1 MQDIKIEDTVILLD
15 TSRSMLRKFSPGRT
29 SRLEIA
35 IQATKRFIK
44 TKFMIDPKDRV
55 SLVSFGKNV
64 RKLTNYTYDENEI
77 LRSLK
82 KIQISGRGNLLKAI
96 AFSLQTSVQ
105 EMRKIGGKVQRI
117 FIITD
122 NKLNT
127 EQTKIEKII
136 KIAKGLGVYIDI
148 CQLGRISNEKEEVLK
163 RMAQTTKGEYG
174 YFKNTKALINAG
186 AEFASKKEIKTSTD
200 FYAPEK
206 KDKTPPLV
214 SEIALPLRR
223 PSLME
228 IRLMMSRPM
237 GGEDKCAICHSIKA
251 PLTDADFYTE
261 GRYCPN
267 CDRPIHLSC
276 SAMWAK
282 KSEFKENIFRCPFCF
297 FLLRLPKSAQKIIE
311 SIDLETSDVKILEDI
326 DLKKTNMIEIHET
339 NIEQIDASCSYC
351 YNIFLGDYKVFKCGN
366 CGSYYHEPC
375 LKKMYNEMKACRF
388 CGAEISS

>member
-1 MQDIKIEDTVILLD
+1 MADIKIEDTVLLLD
-15 TSRSMLRKFSPGRT
+15 VSRSMLRNFKPGRT

-35 IQATKRFIK
+35 LQSLKRFVE
-44 TKFMIDPKDRV
+44 TKFLLDPKDRI
-55 SLVSFGKNV
+55 SLVSFGKNP
-64 RKLTNYTYDENEI
+64 RKLTSFTDDENEI

-82 KIQISGRGNLLKAI
+82 KIQISGKGQLTQAI
-96 AFSLQTSVQ
+96 AFSLQTIVQ

-122 NKLNT
+122 NKLDIIQN
-127 EQTKIEKII
+127 KIEKTVN
-136 KIAKGLGVYIDI
+136 IAKGLGVYIDI
-148 CQLGRISNEKEEVLK
+148 CQLGKSSVEKQNILKRISQN
-163 RMAQTTKGEYG
+163 TKGEYG
-174 YFKNTKALINAG
+174 FFKNVKAIINAG
-186 AEFASKKEIKTSTD
+186 KEFASKKEFKTTTD
-200 FYAPEK
+200 FYSPHKEEK
-206 KDKTPPLV
+206 SPALMG
-214 SEIALPLRR
+214 EIALPLRR

-228 IRLMMSRPM
+228 IRLLMSKS
-237 GGEDKCAICHSIKA
+237 GGADKCAICHSVKA

-282 KSEFKENIFRCPFCF
+282 KSEFEENIFRCPSCF
-297 FLLRLPKSAQKIIE
+297 FLIKLDPSAIKLIE
-311 SIDLETSDVKILEDI
+311 NIDLSTSDIKILEEIDI
-326 DLKKTNMIEIHET
+326 KKTNMIEIHET
-339 NIEQIDASCSYC
+339 NIAQIDASCSYC

-375 LKKMYNEMKACRF
+375 LRKMYNEMKACRY

>member
-1 MQDIKIEDTVILLD
+1 MQDIKIEDTILLLD
-15 TSRSMLRKFSPGRT
+15 VSRSMLKTFKPART

-35 IQATKRFIK
+35 IQAAKSFIRR
-44 TKFMIDPKDRV
+44 KFLNDPKDRI
-55 SLVSFGKNV
+55 SLISFGKDI
-64 RKLTNYTYDENEI
+64 RKLANYTYDENEI
-77 LRSLK
+77 FGSLK
-82 KIQISGRGNLLKAI
+82 RIQISGRGNLLRAI
-96 AFSLQTSVQ
+96 AFSLQISVQ

-122 NKLNT
+122 NKLNI
-127 EQTKIEKII
+127 EQNRIEKIL

-148 CQLGRISNEKEEVLK
+148 CQLGRVSNEKEEILK
-163 RMAQTTKGEYG
+163 KMAQTTKGEYG
-174 YFKNTKALINAG
+174 YFKNSKALTKAGI
-186 AEFASKKEIKTSTD
+186 EFASKKEFKTSTD
-200 FYAPEK
+200 FYAPDKE
-206 KDKTPPLV
+206 DKTPPLV

-228 IRLMMSRPM
+228 IRLMMSRTS
-237 GGEDKCAICHSIKA
+237 GGEDKCAICHSVKA
-251 PLTDADFYTE
+251 PLTDADFYSE

-297 FLLRLPKSAQKIIE
+297 FLLVLPKSAARLIE
-311 SIDLETSDVKILEDI
+311 GIEDNDIKVLDQI

-339 NIEQIDASCSYC
+339 NIAQIDASCSYC